1 MSVVTGPADAASLKL
16 ASFPDLPAVGGV
28 RLATAST
35 GLRRSGRPDLMLA
48 ALPENTTVAGVFT
61 RSSCP
66 GAPVEWCR
74 QALAAGG
81 GRARAIV
88 VNAGNGNAF
97 TGAAGRAAARFT
109 AETAAGLLGVDPGE
123 VLLAST
129 GVMGEPLPT
138 GPLGETLP
146 GLVSGLADAAPA
158 GWREAA
164 NAIRT
169 TDTFPKG
176 AWAPVA
182 GTDSV
187 VAGIAKGSGMIS
199 PDMATMLAFV
209 FTDLAVPA
217 PVLKEAL
224 SRSAEAS
231 FNRITVDSD
240 TSTNDTVLL
249 AATGASGVKVAGE
262 TTSAGAWNSG
272 VEPDAGDGDPGPWT
286 AFQTALDAV
295 TLDLAHQIVRDGEGA
310 AKFVAVTVTGAADD
324 EAAVA
329 IARAVAESPLVKT
342 AVGAADANWL
352 LIGMAAGKSGQSV
365 DQDRLAVWIGDE
377 QCAEAGA
384 TRPGYDETRA
394 ARHLQGSE
402 IDIRV
407 DVGVGAGSAT
417 VWTCD
422 LTREFIDLNVRYRQR
437 QRSPDQRPAP
447 ARVEPAGSVDQQMA
461 DAGNQRPAPV
471 AAGSADRGFE
481 PDRRARALV
490 EALPYIQRF
499 RDSVVVVKLGGHAMT
514 DPALTSSFGQD
525 VMLLRSV
532 GLRPVVVHGGGP
544 QIGEHLARLGLVS
557 EFRDGLR
564 VTDADTLEVVRMVLV
579 GKVGRDIVAAIN
591 VHGAG
596 AVGLSGEDGRLVTA
610 VPRDP
615 ALGFVGD
622 VARVDPTVIE
632 RLLNEN
638 MIPVV
643 SSIGADA
650 DGQAYNI
657 NADTMAAA
665 LAGALRAE
673 KVVYLTDVAGLLADV
688 DDPSSILARV
698 TAAEMEALIGAGTV
712 SGGMVPK
719 ARACVDAIRAGCG
732 SAHLLD
738 GRIPHAVLL
747 ELFTDAGIGT
757 MVIADGE
764 PAAGDDAAMT
774 DDDTQGGAP

>member
-1 MSVVTGPADAASLKL
+1 MTGPADAASLKP
-16 ASFPDLPAVGGV
+16 AGFPDLPAVGGV

-35 GLRRSGRPDLMLA
+35 GLRRSGQPDLMLA

-97 TGAAGRAAARFT
+97 TGAAGTAAARFT

-138 GPLGETLP
+138 GPLGEALP

-158 GWREAA
+158 SWLEAA

-217 PVLKEAL
+217 PVLQEAL
-224 SRSAEAS
+224 SRSVRAS

-272 VEPDAGDGDPGPWT
+272 VEPDAGDGDPGPWA

-310 AKFVAVTVTGAADD
+310 AKFMAVTVTGAADD
-324 EAAVA
+324 EAAAA
-329 IARAVAESPLVKT
+329 IARAIADSPLVKT

-352 LIGMAAGKSGQSV
+352 LIGMAAGKSGQPV
-365 DQDRLAVWIGDE
+365 DQNRLAVWIGDE

-384 TRPGYDETRA
+384 TRPGYDEAQA

-407 DVGVGAGSAT
+407 DVGIGIGSAT

-437 QRSPDQRPAP
+437 QQSPDQRQAT
-447 ARVEPAGSVDQQMA
+447 AGAEPAGSVGQQRA
-461 DAGNQRPAPV
+461 DAGGQHPAPV

-591 VHGAG
+591 LHGAG

-622 VARVDPTVIE
+622 VAQVDPTVIE

-650 DGQAYNI
+650 AGQAYNI

-688 DDPSSILARV
+688 DDPGSILARV

-764 PAAGDDAAMT
+764 PAAGDD
-774 DDDTQGGAP
+774 TQGGAP

>member
-1 MSVVTGPADAASLKL
+1 MPVVTGPATAASLKP
-16 ASFPDLPAVGGV
+16 AGFPDLPAVRGV

-35 GLRRSGRPDLMLA
+35 GLRRSGRPDLVLA
-48 ALPENTTVAGVFT
+48 ALSADATVAGVFT

-74 QALAAGG
+74 QALDAGG

-88 VNAGNGNAF
+88 VNAGISNAF

-123 VLLAST
+123 VLVAST

-138 GPLGETLP
+138 GPLREALP

-158 GWREAA
+158 GWLEAA

-182 GTDSV
+182 GTDAV

-217 PVLKEAL
+217 PALEEAL
-224 SRSAEAS
+224 RRSVGAS

-249 AATGASGVKVAGE
+249 AATGAAGVKVDGE
-262 TTSAGAWNSG
+262 WA
-272 VEPDAGDGDPGPWT
+272 
-286 AFQTALDAV
+286 AFQSALDAV

-324 EAAVA
+324 EAAA
-329 IARAVAESPLVKT
+329 ATARAVADSPLVKT
-342 AVGAADANWL
+342 AVGAADADWL
-352 LIGMAAGKSGQSV
+352 LIGMAAGKSGQPV

-384 TRPGYDETRA
+384 YRPGYDEARA

-422 LTREFIDLNVRYRQR
+422 LTHDFIDLNARYRQR
-437 QRSPDQRPAP
+437 HRSPDRRQAT
-447 ARVEPAGSVDQQMA
+447 AEVEPAGNGPGQQTT
-461 DAGNQRPAPV
+461 DTGDQRPAPV

-481 PDRRARALV
+481 PDRRARALI

-499 RDSVVVVKLGGHAMT
+499 RDSVVVVKLGGHAMV

-544 QIGEHLARLGLVS
+544 QIGEHLARLGLAS

-615 ALGFVGD
+615 VLGFVGD

-632 RLLNEN
+632 RLLNES

-688 DDPSSILARV
+688 DDPNSILARV
-698 TAAEMEALIGAGTV
+698 TAAEMEAMIDAGTV

-719 ARACVDAIRAGCG
+719 ARACVDAIRAGTG

-757 MVIADGE
+757 MVVADDE
-764 PAAGDDAAMT
+764 PASGDDTREGDPAGGDAA
-774 DDDTQGGAP
+774 DDDTGGGAP